1 MYAGDFDADK
11 LITQLAVLRQQV
23 APGGTDGDSLT
34 MEAVVKAITKTP
46 NFNTF
51 LSEVVKLTELV
62 LVAAATNATSER
74 SFSALRRVKT
84 YLRTTMSQTRL
95 NHLLILHV
103 HKEACDNLDLVQVA
117 GDFTKDSEHRHQIFG
132 HFQWQ
137 VAKHLGTDSELY

>member
-1 MYAGDFDADK
+1 MYADDFDTHK
-11 LITQLAVLRQQV
+11 LITQLEVLRQQV
-23 APGGTDGDSLT
+23 APGGTDCDSLT
-34 MEAVVKAITKTP
+34 MEAVVKAITNCKTP

-103 HKEACDNLDLVQVA
+103 HKEACDNLDLVKVA
-117 GDFTKDSEHRHQIFG
+117 HDFTR
-132 HFQWQ
+132 
-137 VAKHLGTDSELY
+137 DSELQRQVFGRF